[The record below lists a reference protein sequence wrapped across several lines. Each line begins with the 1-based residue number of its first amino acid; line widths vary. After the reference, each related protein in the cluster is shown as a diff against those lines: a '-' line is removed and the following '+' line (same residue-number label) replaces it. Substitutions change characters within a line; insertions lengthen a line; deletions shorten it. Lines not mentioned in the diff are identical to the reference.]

1 LGFFLRLKNEVRPRL
16 GVLVLPLRLGL
27 SVSVQ
32 GLFKE
37 ALSVKFSISPPT
49 SVEPEAYDLGDN
61 ANIINGGEKCS
72 NIQ

>member
-1 LGFFLRLKNEVRPRL
+1 LGFFLGLKNEVKPRL
-16 GVLVLPLRLGL
+16 GVLVLPLRLL

-37 ALSVKFSISPPT
+37 AISGEFSLSPPT